1 MQQRRRASWAWLTAG
16 LAAVMAVGASVIPV
30 TTANAASVVFEAEA
44 ENNIRTGQAR
54 VLDRP
59 EASGA
64 KAVGYIGGGNGT
76 LGLKISV
83 IDPARTTLALTWIS
97 GEDRDIRYRCN
108 DGAETLL
115 DLPVGPNWSTP
126 QSTALTCTNLTVGEN
141 IITLWNTTPAPDIDA
156 IVVSTSQQ
164 VLFEAEDPANEL
176 TGGARI
182 QDRAGASGGKTV
194 GYIGGGNGTLGV
206 RVSIEAAGE
215 KEFELQYI
223 SGEKRD
229 IRYQC
234 PGASESTLLDLP
246 AGPNWETPMTKKF
259 ECYVPQGLHTI
270 TLYNTGPAPDVDL
283 LRLTG
288 GIDDGTPTAT
298 PSATPS
304 VGYPTED
311 PWADDPSGAKPASA
325 MEDPDWMLIDDY
337 SSEFGGA
344 DVDGNFSR
352 FPDEWGWRAEW
363 RWDHDAAVVQGGNLE
378 LKQSYDPTTT
388 YNIVPKGWQTALV
401 DLNLQNANTDAV
413 TTYAAR
419 TGNTGLRHTYFN
431 QYGTRTQQTFTGLV
445 AGEHQFSAYAK
456 TEGAEGSVA
465 LVARNCTATNSE
477 QRQSIPRDNGGW
489 NQYSLS
495 VDVVAGTSCVVALE
509 STGKTFADVAMFDD
523 VSFTAPGSTTN
534 RLVNPGFETADTTH
548 NKSGGIH
555 MKEPVKY
562 GYFEV
567 RAKSGT
573 PFPGTCLAF
582 WLDGR
587 EGDYS
592 TELDIVELG
601 EKPGNPNAV
610 DFAAHRWPSKAI
622 GPNHQ
627 SNGGDVYQAPWDPS
641 ADFHTYGFEW
651 EPGVQRWFVD
661 GVLRAQRTDPIF
673 DAAEQY
679 MILSLGLRA
688 PYVNNPSAYPNAYDD
703 ALPSQFDY
711 VRVWKPRAFE
721 VPSKVIG
728 DYQASFVYSD
738 GWTASGTNRTS
749 STEGSTWKLRFD
761 GDGVDVKA
769 PTGATQGKVAYS
781 IDGGEPVVVD
791 HGAASS
797 STVWSSPV
805 VPRGKHVVT
814 AQVVS
819 GAVGVTSVNVR
830 NTLEEATATPSPTAS
845 PSASATASPTSSP
858 TVSATSVPTMTAT
871 VTASP
876 TVTVAPTV
884 TATSTA
890 TATATASTTVT
901 ATSTATATASTTA
914 TVVSSATATAT
925 VTTTVPAPTPSSVT
939 TPATSA
945 PTTSTPPVVVPPVD
959 IYTAPGIHEVNGR
972 RWFTSCEPYSQTFRC
987 TTSIWST
994 QVTEVNGTFVSR
1006 AGWHFNN
1013 LTYVAS
1019 PRSLWAGN
1027 PLAATGSWTAVDG
1040 RKWRTECDTVVSGRN
1055 GCRSWVTSRVIQST
1069 RQSDGSYRHA
1079 WVTTEVFNNIVR
1091 FS

>member
-1 MQQRRRASWAWLTAG
+1 MQQRRSASWGWLTAG
-16 LAAVMAVGASVIPV
+16 LAAELAVGASVIPV

-44 ENNIRTGQAR
+44 EGNVRTGQAR
-54 VLDRP
+54 VLDRI
-59 EASGA
+59 EASGL
-64 KAVGYIGGGNGT
+64 KAIGYIGGGNGT
-76 LGLKISV
+76 IGVKIDV
-83 IDPARTTLALTWIS
+83 IDPTRTSVTLRWIS
-97 GEDRDIRYRCN
+97 GENRDIRYKCN

-126 QSTALTCTNLTVGEN
+126 QSTALTCADLTAGEN
-141 IITLWNTTPAPDIDA
+141 VITLWNTTPAPDIDA
-156 IVVSTSQQ
+156 IIVSTSQQ

-176 TGGARI
+176 TGQARV
-182 QDRAGASGGKTV
+182 QDREGASGGKTV

-206 RVSIEAAGE
+206 RVSIEAAGQ
-215 KEFELQYI
+215 KEFELQYV

-234 PGASESTLLDLP
+234 PGASESTLLNLA
-246 AGPNWETPMTKKF
+246 AGPNWSTPMTHKF
-259 ECYVPQGLHTI
+259 SCYVPQGLHTI

-283 LRLTG
+283 LRMVG
-288 GIDDGTPTAT
+288 GVDDGSGPTTTPT
-298 PSATPS
+298 PSE
-304 VGYPTED
+304 GYPTED
-311 PWADDPSGAKPASA
+311 PWADDPSTAKPASA
-325 MEDPDWMLIDDY
+325 PEDPDWMLIDDY
-337 SSEFGGA
+337 SSEFSGT

-363 RWDHDAAVVQGGNLE
+363 RWDHDAAVVKDGNLE
-378 LKQSYDPTTT
+378 LKQSYDPTDS
-388 YNIVPKGWQTALV
+388 YNIVAKGWQTALV
-401 DLNLQNANTDAV
+401 DVNLQNSNTDAV

-419 TGNTGLRHTYFN
+419 TGKTGLRHTYFN
-431 QYGTRTQQTFTGLV
+431 QYGTRTQQTFTGLA
-445 AGEHQFSAYAK
+445 AGKHTFSTWAK
-456 TEGAEGSVA
+456 TEGVDGSVA
-465 LVARNCTATNSE
+465 LVARNCTAANSE
-477 QRQSIPRDNGGW
+477 QRESIPRNNGGW
-489 NQYSLS
+489 KQYTLS

-509 STGKTFADVAMFDD
+509 STGKTFGDVAMFDD
-523 VSFTAPGSTTN
+523 ASFAAPGATTN
-534 RLVNPGFETADTTH
+534 RLANPGFETVDTTV

-555 MKEPVKY
+555 MAEPVKY

-610 DFAAHRWPSKAI
+610 DFAAHRWPSKAL

-661 GVLRAQRTDPIF
+661 GKFRAQRTDPVF

-703 ALPSQFDY
+703 ARPSQFDY

-721 VPSKVIG
+721 VPSTVVG

-738 GWTASGTNRTS
+738 GWTASGGTRIS
-749 STEGSTWKLRFD
+749 STEGATWKLRFD
-761 GDGVDVKA
+761 GDGIDVNA
-769 PTGATQGKVAYS
+769 PTGAAQGTVAYS

-791 HGAASS
+791 HGSASS
-797 STVWSSPV
+797 PTVWSSPV
-805 VPRGKHVVT
+805 VPRGKHVLT
-814 AQVVS
+814 ATAVS
-819 GAVGVTSVNVR
+819 GSVGVTSVNVR
-830 NTLEEATATPSPTAS
+830 NTLEEATSTPSPT
-845 PSASATASPTSSP
+845 PSATPSATPTSSP
-858 TVSATSVPTMTAT
+858 TVSASSVPTVTTT
-871 VTASP
+871 VTAPP
-876 TVTVAPTV
+876 TATLAPTV

-890 TATATASTTVT
+890 TATVTTTATATTTATTTATASTTVT
-901 ATSTATATASTTA
+901 AT
-914 TVVSSATATAT
+914 SSATATAT
-925 VTTTVPAPTPSSVT
+925 VTTTVPAATPSSA
-939 TPATSA
+939 TPPPTSATSI
-945 PTTSTPPVVVPPVD
+945 PPVVVPPVD

-972 RWFTSCEPYSQTFRC
+972 RWFTSCEPYSQTVRC
-987 TTSIWST
+987 TTLIWST
-994 QVTEVNGTFVSR
+994 QVAEVNGKFVSR
-1006 AGWHFNN
+1006 TGWNFNN

-1019 PRSLWAGN
+1019 PRSLWVGN
-1027 PLAATGSWTAVDG
+1027 PLAATGSWTAADG
-1040 RKWRTECDTVVSGRN
+1040 RKWRTECDTVVSGGN

-1069 RQSDGSYRHA
+1069 RQGDGSYRHA
-1079 WVTTEVFNNIVR
+1079 WVTTEVFNNLVR